1 MADTI
6 KKIKETYFNEF
17 KDIINAA
24 DIDAETRED
33 YIAFI
38 DKQIEML
45 DKKKEASKARRA
57 AKTAESDALTD
68 RIYSLLTDE
77 AQTVEEVLIALD
89 EEDLTRAKVVSR
101 LGKLVR
107 AGQATKEPIKVDGQR
122 RTAYTKVEE

>member
-1 MADTI
+1 MADII
-6 KKIKETYFNEF
+6 KKTKETYFNEL
-17 KDIINAA
+17 KGIINAA
-24 DIDAETRED
+24 DIDVETRED

-68 RIYSLLTDE
+68 QIYSLLTDE
-77 AQTVEEVLIALD
+77 AQTVEEILVALD

-122 RTAYTKVEE
+122 RTAYTKAKE

>member
-1 MADTI
+1 MADTT
-6 KKIKETYFNEF
+6 KKTKETYFNEF

-68 RIYSLLTDE
+68 QIYSLLTDE
-77 AQTVEEVLIALD
+77 AQTVEEILVALD

-122 RTAYTKVEE
+122 RTAYTKAKE